1 MVLAMIFCPEC
12 GTQNNDQI
20 AFCMNCGKPITA
32 ATPIEN
38 RTNSIQ
44 VTDATKHNFGE
55 LFNIVKFA
63 SVAVIIFIAG
73 VLATSNGT
81 MGSIV
86 GKRYTES
93 QIVNAKNIAY
103 ESGKSDGYE
112 SGKTDGYSS
121 GYEVGKTDGYSTGYA
136 AGCNS
141 VFENVGYSEIIGIYY
156 PYYES
161 NIGENYYSQSSVC

>member
-1 MVLAMIFCPEC
+1 MVLTMIFCPEC

-38 RTNSIQ
+38 RTDSIQ
-44 VTDATKHNFGE
+44 VADATKHNFGG
-55 LFNIVKFA
+55 LLKIVKFA

-73 VLATSNGT
+73 VLATSNGM

-112 SGKTDGYSS
+112 SGKSEGYSS
-121 GYEVGKTDGYSTGYA
+121 GYEVGKTEGFT
-136 AGCNS
+136 AGCNH
-141 VFENVGYSEIIGIYY
+141 VFETVGYSEIIGIFY
-156 PYYES
+156 PFYNDS
-161 NIGENYYSQSSVC
+161 TGDNYYHQSGVC